1 MTSHQ
6 PNNVIS
12 MDFGVLFSLEAAKGF
27 HHRFALKGPNNHH
40 YLIDVSPGV
49 HEDNL
54 KISYV
59 EASHSKPESIEVS
72 VAQLRQEG
80 SFICD
85 DTASKLAACRN
96 FVIKLLTENFCSHEI
111 SLPET
116 SLEDEL
122 IVSPC
127 FGIVSFLHHFI
138 VPATACP
145 IRSVCIANVVSQ
157 HHRFALKAP
166 LHHYIVDIL
175 EDWKEDKL
183 LLRYMNPIA
192 AHVSNYEISSSQM
205 SEAGIDN
212 VHTANAPKK
221 IEACKQILLAYLQ
234 LQESQ
239 LVLEEAT
246 LHNSLVCEVDDL
258 STIKTQSCSDDFS
271 VVLIASVGPV
281 SMVSHVASSAIAL
294 EFGIFCPLEMPRGFH
309 HRFALKLPNNHHY
322 VVDIFQGTPQD
333 SLKISFMDLTESL
346 KRSTELSIEELQ
358 QSVWFVCD
366 DTASKVAACREH
378 VLKLLSE
385 SDAKEELLL
394 SEPSFEKELVIVSC
408 LGPVSSLFHLVNTSS
423 VCPVAF
429 LPVANV
435 ISQHHR
441 FVVKT
446 PLHHYIV
453 DMLEDWRE
461 DKLLLRYMD
470 PISSRASSYEVSSS
484 QLRVAGIQDASSAT
498 PAQKIE
504 ACKQIL
510 LAYLTMDK
518 SGFQLE
524 CILKV
529 IDKRYLVT
537 ACEAPAGCFFMTYTE
552 PLSSCVKNILVT
564 AEERQFLG
572 VEDWSSCNRESIKEA
587 CHIMLMNVRM
597 SELMLMWRGVVPVGS
612 CRLLVQLIESA
623 EASQDAE
630 AYGTFYITTKWFDPL
645 SGRSGELKVFDI
657 DFREQGYLCDLL
669 LVPSMVKIDT
679 CISKL
684 AEHALWE
691 QIHMHQ
697 SDTESASERGSLFK
711 DAPDLVVDKGRF
723 VPVDFS
729 VVLVASVGT
738 ISMVNHHISAA
749 TPMDFGGTCP
759 LEIARG
765 FHQRIALKAPNNDHY
780 VVDISEGSRENSIK
794 ISFMDATHCHCESID
809 LTIEE
814 LKDIVN
820 INCDDTAS
828 KVAACR
834 KYVLWVLARNENTE
848 ASPLYDSDLRTEMCV
863 APCLGPISFANHF
876 IHASRVLSLAH
887 IPVANLVS
895 YHHRFAL
902 KAPLNYYVVDM
913 LENWKEANIL
923 LRYIDP
929 ISSRLSSYEI
939 SSLEMLEA
947 GIHDVSTAN
956 TAQKVGACKQIL
968 LAYLKGNQRSD
979 LEEASVHGSLGGEV
993 AELENEE
1000 NSLISDD
1007 FSVVLISSVGVV
1019 SMINHQASTA
1029 TIMDF
1034 GELSPLE
1041 IARGFHRRI
1050 ALKAPNNH
1058 HYVVDISEGT
1068 KENSLHICFMRT
1080 AQSQVES
1087 VVLSIDELRESGRF
1101 LCDDTASKVAA
1112 CREYVLCL
1120 LARKEHK
1127 EDPPLSD
1134 SGLDIEVF
1142 VASSLGPISSVNH
1155 FIHPTRVLS
1164 LSNVS
1169 VANVISYHHRF
1180 ALNAPLHYYIVDML
1194 EHWKETNILL
1204 RYIDP
1209 ISSRLSSYEVSS
1221 LEMHEA
1227 GIPDVSAVSTAQKVD
1242 ACKQILLAYLK
1253 CNEHSDLEEA
1263 SVHGFMA
1270 GEAAELENEES
1281 SLITEDFSVVLIAS
1295 VGVVSMVNNQP
1306 STATTV
1312 DFGDLSPLEIARAF
1326 HRRIALKASNNHH
1339 YVVDISEGTRVDSL
1353 QINFTETTQ
1362 SQMESVELSTD
1373 ELQDFVHFLCDDTAS
1388 KVAACREYVLWHLA
1402 RSNKEEPELT
1412 YDNLDGGKNVTP
1424 CLGPISYLNHFIC
1437 PARVFSLARVSV
1449 ANIVSQH
1456 HRFALKAPLN
1466 YYIVDMLENWKEAN
1480 IMLRYIDPISSRLKS
1495 YEVSSLEMREAGISD
1510 ISTVNTAQKVDA
1522 CKQILLAY
1530 LKNERCFGASAF
1542 QLKCILKVIDKR
1554 YLVSACEA
1562 SDGGFFIKYTDPLRT
1577 CLKQHLVHAEEKQV
1591 LGISGWS
1598 ASERDSIKEACHVLL
1613 MNIRMSEL
1621 MLVWRGVVPV
1631 GGRRLL
1637 VQLIE
1642 SSEPSQDV
1650 QGAFYITTKW
1660 YDPLS
1665 RGSGQLQVFDKEF
1678 RELGYLCDLLLV
1690 PSPGKI
1696 ETCISKLNEQALW
1709 QQLQECHS
1717 DLEEA
1722 SVHGSLGGESAALE
1736 IEESSVF
1743 AEDFSVVLIASVGVV
1758 SMVNH
1763 QTNTATVVDFG
1774 QLLSLEM
1781 ARGFHHR
1788 LALKAQNNQYY
1799 VVDISEGE
1807 SEASLKISYMGAT
1820 KSELESTELS
1830 IKELQESGNFSCHDT
1845 ASKIAACCEHVRK
1858 LLARNEPI
1866 DKASL
1871 CDSDSEA
1878 EVFVAPCLGPVSLL
1892 NHFMNPARVISFFH
1906 LSVANVISQ
1915 HHRFALKAP
1924 RHYYIVDMLENWK
1937 EGEILLRYTDP
1948 ISSRLSGYE
1957 VSFSQMTE
1965 AGIDDVSSANASQK
1979 VEACKQILLAYLKGF
1994 NCFGGSAFQLKC
2006 VLKVIDKRFL
2016 VSACE
2021 ASDGGFSIKYT
2032 DALTSCLKQIF
2043 VHAEEKKFLGVDGWS
2058 ACEMDS
2064 IKEACHVVLM
2074 NARMSELMLVWR
2086 GVVLVGGRRLLVQL
2100 NESAQ
2105 PSQDAQGTFYITT
2118 KWYDPLSR
2126 GSGELQVFDKEFR
2139 VLGYLCDLLLVP
2151 SQVKIEACV
2160 SKLVEQELWK
2170 QLQGCRSD
2178 LEEASLQSSLDGES
2192 AELYTEERLPLAE
2205 DFHVVLIASVGAIS
2219 MVNHLASTTTI
2230 MDFGELSLLEIA
2242 REFHHRFAV
2251 KAPDNQH
2258 YIVDISEGTRKD
2270 CLKISFMGTTQSQ
2283 LESMELSIDEL
2294 RESENFVC
2302 DDTASKVCACREY
2315 VLKLLAR
2322 NQHIEKP
2329 SLPDSDS
2336 EATLF
2341 AAPSFG
2347 ALSFLNYYINLA
2359 RSVPLPSLA
2368 VANVISRHHRFALKA
2383 PLHYYIVD
2391 MLENQEEGEILLRYM
2406 DPISSRLSSYEVS
2419 SLQLSAAG
2427 INDICSADA
2436 VQKVDACKQILLA
2449 YLKGDHRFG
2458 ARAFQ
2463 VKCILKVIDKRY
2475 LVSAYEASAG
2485 GFSIKYTDPLSSC
2498 IKHISV
2504 CAEQKKLL
2512 GVDAWS
2518 ACEGDCIKEAC
2529 LVILMNARMSEL
2541 MLMWRG
2547 VVPVGGRRL
2556 LVQLIE
2562 SSEPIQGM
2570 QGTFY
2575 ITLKWYDPLS
2585 CGSGELQVFDQ
2596 DFRELGYLCD
2606 LLLVPI
2612 PVKIETC
2619 TSKLVEQQLWQ
2630 QLQVVHSDLDEVSV
2644 HGSLCGELAEL
2655 GIVGSSHP
2663 SEDFS
2668 VVLIASVGEVSMG
2681 SHQVSTAAVLDFQQS
2696 WPLKKASGFHHRFAL
2711 KAPNNLHY
2719 VVDISEG
2726 IREDSLKITFMGTT
2740 HSHLESAELSLE
2752 ELRESGSAVCVDTLS
2767 KISACREHVLKL
2779 LTNTLN
2785 TPEPSL
2791 SDSEVE
2797 LFVALC
2803 VGPVSSLC
2811 HNARPASVLSLPHL
2825 SVANVMSQHNR
2836 FVLKAP
2842 RHYYIVDMLENWKEG
2857 VILLRYIH
2865 PISSRL
2871 SSYEVS
2877 SLQMS
2882 GAGIDDVRSADDGQ
2896 KVEACKQ
2903 ILLAFLK
2910 GDDCFG
2916 ASEFQLKCILKVIDK
2931 RYLVS
2936 ACEASDGGFC
2946 LNYTDPLS
2954 ASLKHILVHAE
2965 EKKLLGVEDWSASE
2979 RDSIKEACH
2988 VMLMNIR
2995 MSELMLVWRGVVFVG
3010 GRRLLVQ
3017 LIESAEPSQDVQGAF
3032 CITTKWYDPLSR
3044 DYGQLQVFDTEF
3056 KKLGFACDLL
3066 LVPSPVKIETCIS
3079 KLVEQG
3085 MWQQL
3090 QEWHS
3095 DLEVA
3100 SVHGSSSGTVAESGI
3115 DISGPFSDDF
3125 SVVLIASVGVVSMLN
3140 HQTSTATILDFGEL
3154 SPLEMTSAFHH
3165 RLAVKAS
3172 DNHHYVIDISE
3183 GIRKNILKISFM
3195 GTTQSHLE
3203 SMELSIDQLR
3213 ESGNLVCDDTASKIA
3228 ACRVHV
3234 LKLLARS
3241 QNTQDASL
3249 ADSDSEAELF
3259 AAACIGPVSSL
3270 NHHGNLARFVSLPH
3284 FSVANVI
3291 SQHHRFA
3298 LKASLHYY
3306 IVDLLDN
3313 WNEANILLRYMDP
3326 ISSRLSN
3333 YQVSSL
3339 QLRCAGIDDVL
3350 SADASQKVEA
3360 CKQILLAFLKD
3371 EHRLGVSAFQLKCIL
3386 KVVDKRYLVSACEAS
3401 DGGFSLKYTD
3411 PLSSDLKQIT
3421 VHAEQKKLLGV
3432 HGWSASKRD
3441 SIQEACHAI
3450 LINTR
3455 MLELMLVWRGVVS
3468 VVGRRLL
3475 VQLIESAEPSQGVQG
3490 TFYITS
3496 KWYDP
3501 LSRGSGELQ
3510 VFDTE
3515 FRELGY
3521 MCDLLLIPSSVKIET
3536 CISKLVEQELWRQL
3550 QRRHLFLE
3558 EVSVFGSLISETTYL
3573 RIEDSSLN
3581 SEEFSVVLIASVG
3594 VVSMVNHQPGAAT
3607 VIDFGQSSP
3616 LEITRGFHHRL
3627 AVKAPNN
3634 VLYVVDIFGGIKED
3648 SFKISFM
3655 GTTQS
3660 QLESV
3665 ELSIDE
3671 LRKSENF
3678 VCDDTAS
3685 KIAACRDYVM
3695 KLLAKYA
3702 KVEALQTDSNME
3714 AELFSSRC
3722 LGPVSSM
3729 NHFTDSARVIS
3740 LPCLSVANVIA
3751 LHHRFALKAPPHHY
3765 IVDMLENLEVGD
3777 ILLRYMDSISSRL
3790 SSYKVSSSQISGT
3803 GIDVCS
3809 ADSSQKV
3816 EACKHILLAYLT
3828 DRQSSVA
3835 HAFQLKCILK
3845 VIDKRY
3851 LVNACAASEGGFCIK
3866 YTDPLNSCLNEVMV
3880 RAEEAQLLGVN
3891 DWIVSKRD
3899 SIKDAC
3905 HVTLMNFRMSEL
3917 MLVWRGVAPIGGRR
3931 LLVQL
3936 MESAEPSQDKQGTF
3950 YITTKW
3956 YDPLSRDSGELQIFD
3971 TEFREL
3977 GYMCDLLFVPFLI
3990 KRETCISRL
3999 TEQALFRQL
4008 QVCHSDLAEVSPQGS
4023 QDAQS
4028 CKMAIDES
4036 FSVAEDF
4043 SVVLIASVGNVSMCN
4058 YYTSTASA
4066 VNFGQLR
4073 PLERVQGFLHKF
4085 TVKSSSHKLYAVHI
4099 SEGMAQDC
4107 LKLTLMHVTQ
4117 VLWESTEVS
4126 IEELQQSRTFVWN
4139 DAASKISACREYVLK
4154 ILNEKE
4160 SQTDVSMSEVERE
4173 EALIVVPALGAVSVQ
4188 QHCTHFATIIPLSVV
4203 SVANVISH
4211 HARFALKA
4219 PLHYY
4224 IVDMLEDW
4232 KEDKLLL
4239 RYLDPISSRLSGY
4252 EVSLSQ
4258 MAEAGIHDVCSA
4270 DAAQKVDA
4278 CKQILLAYLQSVTD
4292 GEGSSRN
4299 GSRQFK
4305 FILKVIDRRFLV
4317 HALGTP
4323 GGGFSIKYLDP
4334 LTSCSKDC
4342 FVQGEELSLLG
4353 VDGWVSCNSDCI
4365 REACHVVLMNI
4376 RMSELMLVWRGVV
4389 PVGGH
4394 RFLVQLIES
4403 LEPSEN
4409 ETSQGAF
4416 YITSKWHDPL
4426 SRSFGELQIFDK
4438 DFKDL
4443 GYKCDLL
4450 LIPSF
4455 VKIDTCISKLAEKAL
4470 WQQLQEWHLDLE
4482 GVSTHGSVAGTDSE
4496 LVSKESISLSEDFS
4510 VVLIASVGIVSRLS
4524 HQVSSVV
4531 AVNIC
4536 QFAKAR
4542 EFHHRLALKVPNN
4555 RHYLLDISNGVAQDN
4570 LKISFLNATQCQ
4582 WESIELSLEEL
4593 QQNGRF
4599 VCDDTAS
4606 KVAACREHVLKLLT
4620 KDVFAEPLLSGDDFE
4635 EQLAVTCSS
4644 GTISSLSH
4652 HISPSASFFV
4662 AHLPPANVISQH
4674 RRFALK
4680 AFRHH
4685 YIVDMLEEW
4694 KEDKILLRYIEPV
4707 SSRLRAYEVTA
4718 SQMSEAGIHDIGS
4731 ADATQKVE
4739 ACKQILLTFLL
4750 GSPYQLKCIL
4760 KAIDRRYLVSACEIA
4775 AGVFSIKYT
4784 DPLNSCFRKMIVPI
4798 EEMELLG
4805 VDFLSV
4811 KRESLE
4817 DACHVM
4823 LMNVRMSELIVL
4835 WRGIVSIGGR
4845 RLFVQLTESAEPNQE
4860 VDSLGAF
4867 YITAKWYDPL
4877 SRSSGEMK
4885 VFDTDFMEL
4894 GYVCDLLLVPTL
4906 VKKEKCISK
4915 LAEQALLQHL
4925 QEFHLN
4931 SEKSGRRGSLD
4942 GTAADL
4948 EIQENV
4954 PFSEDFTLVLNSF
4967 VGPVSMAS
4975 HHAHCTVAVNFG
4987 PLYPLNA
4994 EKTSQR
5000 LKFILKAIDTRYLIN
5015 ACLDP
5020 SHGLMI
5026 TLIDPV
5032 HSSIEH
5038 IKLNAVEIKDIST
5051 EIITSPNR
5059 RNVLELCHLLL
5070 MNVRMSQLLLL
5081 WRGVV
5086 LIAHHRL
5093 LLQLTESAEPCQDV
5107 GMEGCSFISAKW
5119 YDPVRRGSGE
5129 LKIFDTDFKL
5139 LGFECDLL
5147 LVPSLVKINTC
5158 VAKLSAQALWLTLQ
5172 ECRVGLNDASR
5183 ASQFDVASVQ
5193 HQPTLKNQDF
5203 SVVLVASVGN
5213 VSVINHQVAGIAV
5226 MDFGL
5231 LIPLPCVIGFHQK
5244 CALKSKDNHHYVLD
5258 VSIGLVDGLVQVSW
5272 MDASQSQLH
5281 SLDVNHKELVR
5292 FGYSS
5297 DKDMSA
5303 VIDACRGIVLEKLH
5317 SNLSEKDLQ
5326 LLCSLEEVLL
5336 SVDSVGPISSRTH
5349 LTEEARCIKV
5359 TPLNKAN
5366 VISQHHRFD
5375 LNTNS
5380 HLYIV
5385 NMLEDWNKGTL
5396 LLRYMDPFHSRIN
5409 GYEVCSNQMNEAG
5422 IANANS
5428 ADTAAKVEACKKIL
5442 LAFLKKDTSSK
5453 VQYRFKFVVKAIDTR
5468 YLVDLV
5474 VIPSVGGFSVKYI
5487 DPLYS
5492 SVESLVLSAEEM
5504 TLYGVE
5510 AFSSATEIDSLK
5522 DVCYM
5527 LLMNARLSQLLLV
5540 WRGVML
5546 VGTRRMLVQL
5556 LETDEPSQEVDTQ
5569 GAFYISVKWYDPL
5582 SQGFGALKVYDIDFK
5597 MLGYSCELLLV
5608 PDFVKIETCAAK
5620 LSEKALWQNLHQC
5633 HSNLQEASPQG
5644 ITDSVLVTPQGGLKK
5659 ESNFS
5664 IVLVASVG
5672 MISLT
5677 SHHAASVV
5685 SLDLKPF
5692 PGLVKG
5698 FHQRFVLRLA
5708 GHCHYVVDISQ
5719 ESFEENLKIKYMDVV
5734 QSFGSSFEISVVELQ
5749 QITGIRCDDAPSRV
5763 SACHRMILSKL
5774 GLDQIIWQ
5782 RIP

>member
-1 MTSHQ
+1 VGLGHFLLELEPSKLNALKPFLPLVAETGDYIFCELCFQNQNLALWMRVANCFSSLKLEENDMCIYLPFDPLGMAGQTVQLISHNDQLVDILFDEKHNTVSFEGKVYSIGDKFLLFQKSGTILPGSIVLHFDRPLLKDFSPLESIKPSDEAHQFEAKPLTSDSFGDSSVCLPHPDCSVEREQNTESPEEIIVVLVPCIGMVAMTTHISAGSASIDLGSKVISEIMKNIHLQFSLKTSRNVYYLVNVSEDFARGTVVFKYTEILNGVSDSFEIARSALEASENIPYCNPKFEVLACRKICLDYLEAILVIERNEDIEGITLVPGSSAGSVSSHAHNITKSLSLNLLPLETANILSRHHRFVVRQPFCSFVVDMMDGRDDASLLIRYMRPLDSRSNSVILSSDLLSNAGIPNVNKATVREKVHVCREYLLKLLAAESKKEEQPQNDEYLVEECKSCDLLQKTADLQISPDNDLLSDNISVVLVATVGVVSMTSHQVSGRALLDFERKHAPEPSRAFHQKFAMKAPGNRYLVVDVCQGSNENSLCISFMGAIMEDSQSFEVSGSELQSVESCFFDDTAPRIAAYRELVRRKFATKDADAHTGFSVEEAENELLSFPCHDLASFIHHSVTSTCSIRLTPVPVANILSLHHRFAIKGPLHHYVVDMLEGWKKNTVLLRYIDPISSHLRTYEVSFSQMQGIGVVDINSADVKQKVEACKKILLRYLQGIDTAPEESFQLRCILKVIDKRYVVKAFETPNGGFSINYMDPLSSGMKVLAVPAGGQKLLGIHKWSASNKHCLKDACLTKLINARVSELILLWRGVMLIGGRRLLLHLIESLEPSSDAETEGEFYITVKWYDIVFGDFGELKVFEKDFKVLGFTCDMLLVPSDVKIETCASKLAEQALWQHLLECHSDMEEASAHGALGDAPAEFAIEDSFSFSENFAVVLVASVGMVSMTSHQ

-630 AYGTFYITTKWFDPL
+630 AYCTFYITTKWFDPL

-820 INCDDTAS
+820 IHCDDTAS

-2655 GIVGSSHP
+2655 GIVGSS
-2663 SEDFS
+2663 
-2668 VVLIASVGEVSMG
+2668 
-2681 SHQVSTAAVLDFQQS
+2681 
-2696 WPLKKASGFHHRFAL
+2696 
-2711 KAPNNLHY
+2711 
-2719 VVDISEG
+2719 
-2726 IREDSLKITFMGTT
+2726 
-2740 HSHLESAELSLE
+2740 
-2752 ELRESGSAVCVDTLS
+2752 
-2767 KISACREHVLKL
+2767 
-2779 LTNTLN
+2779 
-2785 TPEPSL
+2785 
-2791 SDSEVE
+2791 
-2797 LFVALC
+2797 
-2803 VGPVSSLC
+2803 
-2811 HNARPASVLSLPHL
+2811 LP
-2825 SVANVMSQHNR
+2825 
-2836 FVLKAP
+2836 
-2842 RHYYIVDMLENWKEG
+2842 
-2857 VILLRYIH
+2857 
-2865 PISSRL
+2865 
-2871 SSYEVS
+2871 
-2877 SLQMS
+2877 
-2882 GAGIDDVRSADDGQ
+2882 
-2896 KVEACKQ
+2896 
-2903 ILLAFLK
+2903 
-2910 GDDCFG
+2910 
-2916 ASEFQLKCILKVIDK
+2916 
-2931 RYLVS
+2931 
-2936 ACEASDGGFC
+2936 
-2946 LNYTDPLS
+2946 
-2954 ASLKHILVHAE
+2954 
-2965 EKKLLGVEDWSASE
+2965 
-2979 RDSIKEACH
+2979 
-2988 VMLMNIR
+2988 
-2995 MSELMLVWRGVVFVG
+2995 
-3010 GRRLLVQ
+3010 
-3017 LIESAEPSQDVQGAF
+3017 
-3032 CITTKWYDPLSR
+3032 
-3044 DYGQLQVFDTEF
+3044 
-3056 KKLGFACDLL
+3056 
-3066 LVPSPVKIETCIS
+3066 
-3079 KLVEQG
+3079 
-3085 MWQQL
+3085 
-3090 QEWHS
+3090 
-3095 DLEVA
+3095 
-3100 SVHGSSSGTVAESGI
+3100 
-3115 DISGPFSDDF
+3115 
-3125 SVVLIASVGVVSMLN
+3125 
-3140 HQTSTATILDFGEL
+3140 
-3154 SPLEMTSAFHH
+3154 
-3165 RLAVKAS
+3165 
-3172 DNHHYVIDISE
+3172 
-3183 GIRKNILKISFM
+3183 
-3195 GTTQSHLE
+3195 
-3203 SMELSIDQLR
+3203 
-3213 ESGNLVCDDTASKIA
+3213 
-3228 ACRVHV
+3228 
-3234 LKLLARS
+3234 
-3241 QNTQDASL
+3241 
-3249 ADSDSEAELF
+3249 
-3259 AAACIGPVSSL
+3259 
-3270 NHHGNLARFVSLPH
+3270 
-3284 FSVANVI
+3284 
-3291 SQHHRFA
+3291 
-3298 LKASLHYY
+3298 
-3306 IVDLLDN
+3306 
-3313 WNEANILLRYMDP
+3313 
-3326 ISSRLSN
+3326 
-3333 YQVSSL
+3333 
-3339 QLRCAGIDDVL
+3339 
-3350 SADASQKVEA
+3350 
-3360 CKQILLAFLKD
+3360 
-3371 EHRLGVSAFQLKCIL
+3371 
-3386 KVVDKRYLVSACEAS
+3386 
-3401 DGGFSLKYTD
+3401 
-3411 PLSSDLKQIT
+3411 
-3421 VHAEQKKLLGV
+3421 
-3432 HGWSASKRD
+3432 
-3441 SIQEACHAI
+3441 
-3450 LINTR
+3450 
-3455 MLELMLVWRGVVS
+3455 
-3468 VVGRRLL
+3468 
-3475 VQLIESAEPSQGVQG
+3475 
-3490 TFYITS
+3490 
-3496 KWYDP
+3496 
-3501 LSRGSGELQ
+3501 
-3510 VFDTE
+3510 
-3515 FRELGY
+3515 
-3521 MCDLLLIPSSVKIET
+3521 
-3536 CISKLVEQELWRQL
+3536 
-3550 QRRHLFLE
+3550 
-3558 EVSVFGSLISETTYL
+3558 L
-3573 RIEDSSLN
+3573 RIFLW
-3581 SEEFSVVLIASVG
+3581 F
-3594 VVSMVNHQPGAAT
+3594 
-3607 VIDFGQSSP
+3607 
-3616 LEITRGFHHRL
+3616 
-3627 AVKAPNN
+3627 
-3634 VLYVVDIFGGIKED
+3634 
-3648 SFKISFM
+3648 
-3655 GTTQS
+3655 
-3660 QLESV
+3660 
-3665 ELSIDE
+3665 
-3671 LRKSENF
+3671 
-3678 VCDDTAS
+3678 
-3685 KIAACRDYVM
+3685 
-3695 KLLAKYA
+3695 LL
-3702 KVEALQTDSNME
+3702 
-3714 AELFSSRC
+3714 
-3722 LGPVSSM
+3722 P
-3729 NHFTDSARVIS
+3729 
-3740 LPCLSVANVIA
+3740 
-3751 LHHRFALKAPPHHY
+3751 
-3765 IVDMLENLEVGD
+3765 
-3777 ILLRYMDSISSRL
+3777 
-3790 SSYKVSSSQISGT
+3790 
-3803 GIDVCS
+3803 
-3809 ADSSQKV
+3809 
-3816 EACKHILLAYLT
+3816 
-3828 DRQSSVA
+3828 
-3835 HAFQLKCILK
+3835 
-3845 VIDKRY
+3845 
-3851 LVNACAASEGGFCIK
+3851 
-3866 YTDPLNSCLNEVMV
+3866 
-3880 RAEEAQLLGVN
+3880 
-3891 DWIVSKRD
+3891 
-3899 SIKDAC
+3899 
-3905 HVTLMNFRMSEL
+3905 
-3917 MLVWRGVAPIGGRR
+3917 
-3931 LLVQL
+3931 
-3936 MESAEPSQDKQGTF
+3936 
-3950 YITTKW
+3950 
-3956 YDPLSRDSGELQIFD
+3956 
-3971 TEFREL
+3971 
-3977 GYMCDLLFVPFLI
+3977 
-3990 KRETCISRL
+3990 
-3999 TEQALFRQL
+3999 
-4008 QVCHSDLAEVSPQGS
+4008 
-4023 QDAQS
+4023 
-4028 CKMAIDES
+4028 
-4036 FSVAEDF
+4036 
-4043 SVVLIASVGNVSMCN
+4043 
-4058 YYTSTASA
+4058 
-4066 VNFGQLR
+4066 
-4073 PLERVQGFLHKF
+4073 
-4085 TVKSSSHKLYAVHI
+4085 
-4099 SEGMAQDC
+4099 
-4107 LKLTLMHVTQ
+4107 
-4117 VLWESTEVS
+4117 LWEKF
-4126 IEELQQSRTFVWN
+4126 LW
-4139 DAASKISACREYVLK
+4139 
-4154 ILNEKE
+4154 
-4160 SQTDVSMSEVERE
+4160 
-4173 EALIVVPALGAVSVQ
+4173 EA
-4188 QHCTHFATIIPLSVV
+4188 
-4203 SVANVISH
+4203 
-4211 HARFALKA
+4211 
-4219 PLHYY
+4219 
-4224 IVDMLEDW
+4224 
-4232 KEDKLLL
+4232 
-4239 RYLDPISSRLSGY
+4239 
-4252 EVSLSQ
+4252 
-4258 MAEAGIHDVCSA
+4258 
-4270 DAAQKVDA
+4270 
-4278 CKQILLAYLQSVTD
+4278 
-4292 GEGSSRN
+4292 
-4299 GSRQFK
+4299 
-4305 FILKVIDRRFLV
+4305 
-4317 HALGTP
+4317 
-4323 GGGFSIKYLDP
+4323 
-4334 LTSCSKDC
+4334 
-4342 FVQGEELSLLG
+4342 
-4353 VDGWVSCNSDCI
+4353 
-4365 REACHVVLMNI
+4365 
-4376 RMSELMLVWRGVV
+4376 
-4389 PVGGH
+4389 
-4394 RFLVQLIES
+4394 
-4403 LEPSEN
+4403 
-4409 ETSQGAF
+4409 
-4416 YITSKWHDPL
+4416 
-4426 SRSFGELQIFDK
+4426 
-4438 DFKDL
+4438 
-4443 GYKCDLL
+4443 
-4450 LIPSF
+4450 
-4455 VKIDTCISKLAEKAL
+4455 
-4470 WQQLQEWHLDLE
+4470 
-4482 GVSTHGSVAGTDSE
+4482 
-4496 LVSKESISLSEDFS
+4496 
-4510 VVLIASVGIVSRLS
+4510 
-4524 HQVSSVV
+4524 
-4531 AVNIC
+4531 
-4536 QFAKAR
+4536 
-4542 EFHHRLALKVPNN
+4542 
-4555 RHYLLDISNGVAQDN
+4555 
-4570 LKISFLNATQCQ
+4570 
-4582 WESIELSLEEL
+4582 
-4593 QQNGRF
+4593 
-4599 VCDDTAS
+4599 
-4606 KVAACREHVLKLLT
+4606 T
-4620 KDVFAEPLLSGDDFE
+4620 K
-4635 EQLAVTCSS
+4635 
-4644 GTISSLSH
+4644 
-4652 HISPSASFFV
+4652 
-4662 AHLPPANVISQH
+4662 
-4674 RRFALK
+4674 
-4680 AFRHH
+4680 
-4685 YIVDMLEEW
+4685 
-4694 KEDKILLRYIEPV
+4694 
-4707 SSRLRAYEVTA
+4707 
-4718 SQMSEAGIHDIGS
+4718 
-4731 ADATQKVE
+4731 
-4739 ACKQILLTFLL
+4739 
-4750 GSPYQLKCIL
+4750 
-4760 KAIDRRYLVSACEIA
+4760 
-4775 AGVFSIKYT
+4775 
-4784 DPLNSCFRKMIVPI
+4784 
-4798 EEMELLG
+4798 
-4805 VDFLSV
+4805 
-4811 KRESLE
+4811 
-4817 DACHVM
+4817 
-4823 LMNVRMSELIVL
+4823 
-4835 WRGIVSIGGR
+4835 
-4845 RLFVQLTESAEPNQE
+4845 
-4860 VDSLGAF
+4860 
-4867 YITAKWYDPL
+4867 
-4877 SRSSGEMK
+4877 
-4885 VFDTDFMEL
+4885 
-4894 GYVCDLLLVPTL
+4894 
-4906 VKKEKCISK
+4906 
-4915 LAEQALLQHL
+4915 
-4925 QEFHLN
+4925 
-4931 SEKSGRRGSLD
+4931 
-4942 GTAADL
+4942 
-4948 EIQENV
+4948 
-4954 PFSEDFTLVLNSF
+4954 
-4967 VGPVSMAS
+4967 
-4975 HHAHCTVAVNFG
+4975 
-4987 PLYPLNA
+4987 
-4994 EKTSQR
+4994 
-5000 LKFILKAIDTRYLIN
+5000 
-5015 ACLDP
+5015 
-5020 SHGLMI
+5020 
-5026 TLIDPV
+5026 
-5032 HSSIEH
+5032 
-5038 IKLNAVEIKDIST
+5038 
-5051 EIITSPNR
+5051 
-5059 RNVLELCHLLL
+5059 
-5070 MNVRMSQLLLL
+5070 
-5081 WRGVV
+5081 
-5086 LIAHHRL
+5086 
-5093 LLQLTESAEPCQDV
+5093 
-5107 GMEGCSFISAKW
+5107 
-5119 YDPVRRGSGE
+5119 
-5129 LKIFDTDFKL
+5129 
-5139 LGFECDLL
+5139 
-5147 LVPSLVKINTC
+5147 
-5158 VAKLSAQALWLTLQ
+5158 
-5172 ECRVGLNDASR
+5172 
-5183 ASQFDVASVQ
+5183 
-5193 HQPTLKNQDF
+5193 
-5203 SVVLVASVGN
+5203 
-5213 VSVINHQVAGIAV
+5213 
-5226 MDFGL
+5226 
-5231 LIPLPCVIGFHQK
+5231 
-5244 CALKSKDNHHYVLD
+5244 
-5258 VSIGLVDGLVQVSW
+5258 
-5272 MDASQSQLH
+5272 
-5281 SLDVNHKELVR
+5281 
-5292 FGYSS
+5292 
-5297 DKDMSA
+5297 
-5303 VIDACRGIVLEKLH
+5303 
-5317 SNLSEKDLQ
+5317 
-5326 LLCSLEEVLL
+5326 
-5336 SVDSVGPISSRTH
+5336 
-5349 LTEEARCIKV
+5349 
-5359 TPLNKAN
+5359 
-5366 VISQHHRFD
+5366 
-5375 LNTNS
+5375 
-5380 HLYIV
+5380 
-5385 NMLEDWNKGTL
+5385 
-5396 LLRYMDPFHSRIN
+5396 
-5409 GYEVCSNQMNEAG
+5409 
-5422 IANANS
+5422 
-5428 ADTAAKVEACKKIL
+5428 
-5442 LAFLKKDTSSK
+5442 
-5453 VQYRFKFVVKAIDTR
+5453 
-5468 YLVDLV
+5468 
-5474 VIPSVGGFSVKYI
+5474 
-5487 DPLYS
+5487 
-5492 SVESLVLSAEEM
+5492 
-5504 TLYGVE
+5504 
-5510 AFSSATEIDSLK
+5510 
-5522 DVCYM
+5522 
-5527 LLMNARLSQLLLV
+5527 
-5540 WRGVML
+5540 
-5546 VGTRRMLVQL
+5546 
-5556 LETDEPSQEVDTQ
+5556 
-5569 GAFYISVKWYDPL
+5569 
-5582 SQGFGALKVYDIDFK
+5582 
-5597 MLGYSCELLLV
+5597 
-5608 PDFVKIETCAAK
+5608 
-5620 LSEKALWQNLHQC
+5620 
-5633 HSNLQEASPQG
+5633 
-5644 ITDSVLVTPQGGLKK
+5644 
-5659 ESNFS
+5659 
-5664 IVLVASVG
+5664 
-5672 MISLT
+5672 
-5677 SHHAASVV
+5677 
-5685 SLDLKPF
+5685 
-5692 PGLVKG
+5692 
-5698 FHQRFVLRLA
+5698 
-5708 GHCHYVVDISQ
+5708 
-5719 ESFEENLKIKYMDVV
+5719 
-5734 QSFGSSFEISVVELQ
+5734 
-5749 QITGIRCDDAPSRV
+5749 
-5763 SACHRMILSKL
+5763 
-5774 GLDQIIWQ
+5774 
-5782 RIP
+5782 